1 MMENLSTIGGYEQ
14 GGMYVNR
21 APQGFLARQKHTEAR
36 AHVHKH
42 ALHHATAG
50 FMRTEQKVL

>member
-1 MMENLSTIGGYEQ
+1 
-14 GGMYVNR
+14 MYVNR

-50 FMRTEQKVL
+50 FMRAEQKVP